1 MSRARTTPPLEA
13 RAGNTALERASDP
26 PRSALRGSMPTL
38 RPKTSIPPSLSARVV
53 ENGILA
59 AAMKVFAKRGF
70 AATRVEDVLE
80 EAGVARRTFYRYF
93 TSKEDVLAA
102 VYELAT
108 SELLRALDEATMS
121 VVDPLTGVRAGVEL
135 YLDFHVE
142 NAALLRV
149 LVEQSVRSDSP
160 LAGLR
165 RRFRAQILKVMVRA
179 AETRGVA
186 PLDGFTYVALVSS
199 LEGVALEL
207 LEGAATPDE
216 VRRAKRA
223 LHALVDSGLTSLPPA

>member
-1 MSRARTTPPLEA
+1 MPPA
-13 RAGNTALERASDP
+13 SSNTR
-26 PRSALRGSMPTL
+26 PR
-38 RPKTSIPPSLSARVV
+38 TSIPPSLNARVV

-108 SELLRALDEATMS
+108 SELLRALDDAAT
-121 VVDPLTGVRAGVEL
+121 VVDRGVRAGMDL

-165 RRFRAQILKVMVRA
+165 KRFRAQILKVMVRA

-186 PLDGFTYVALVSS
+186 PLDGFTYVALVSA

-207 LEGAATPDE
+207 LEGPATPEE
-216 VRRAKRA
+216 VHRAKA
-223 LHALVDSGLTSLPPA
+223 AIYAVVESGLSG

>member
-1 MSRARTTPPLEA
+1 MARRTRSLLSPARARHVTNGEDA
-13 RAGNTALERASDP
+13 RPSASSTKAFSV
-26 PRSALRGSMPTL
+26 R
-38 RPKTSIPPSLSARVV
+38 TSIPPSLTARVV

-59 AAMKVFAKRGF
+59 AAMKVFARRGF
-70 AATRVEDVLE
+70 AATRVEDVLD

-108 SELLRALDEATMS
+108 GELVRALDVASEA
-121 VVDPLTGVRAGVEL
+121 VDDPLAGARASVDL

-142 NAALLRV
+142 NAGLLRV
-149 LVEQSVRSDSP
+149 LLEQSVRSDSP
-160 LAGLR
+160 LAGHR
-165 RRFRAQILKVMVRA
+165 RRFRAHILKVLVRA

-186 PLDGFTYVALVSS
+186 PLDGFTYVALVSA

-207 LEGAATPDE
+207 LEGAASESE
-216 VRRAKRA
+216 VLRAKKA
-223 LHALVDSGLTSLPPA
+223 IHALVESGLVRG